1 MGVVHRGRESRR
13 RGCGFCCLWRHGLNV
28 QASSHDGLGLDSEGS
43 GRSPVWGICR
53 ARARPSAAR
62 AFAIPQVAAGRV
74 VRDEPLLSRIIGR
87 HTVGAVERGEG
98 WLCQDAGVVE
108 FAAARGPAHGAMAA
122 GPKGAWKCSRG
133 IEAMRRARR
142 RSGPV
147 RSSSSLAGSMVT
159 RAGALNVCRVRSSR
173 TRARGGFEGAV
184 RAAGS

>member
-1 MGVVHRGRESRR
+1 MGVVHRGRGSRR

-74 VRDEPLLSRIIGR
+74 VRDEALLSRIIGR

-108 FAAARGPAHGAMAA
+108 FAAARGPAHGAIAA
-122 GPKGAWKCSRG
+122 GPRG
-133 IEAMRRARR
+133 LEVFARDRGDASGEAAERAGQVVFVAGRVDGDARWCVECVQGEIVENAGARR
-142 RSGPV
+142 
-147 RSSSSLAGSMVT
+147 L
-159 RAGALNVCRVRSSR
+159 
-173 TRARGGFEGAV
+173 
-184 RAAGS
+184 